1 MKNKYDLG
9 TGGSICNDSSSYKKV
24 GDKMN
29 ISCFATAKSRSR
41 SKSLAPELD
50 PVDQDVKR

>member
-29 ISCFATAKSRSR
+29 ISCFATANMITTIASI
-41 SKSLAPELD
+41 
-50 PVDQDVKR
+50 

>member
-24 GDKMN
+24 GDEMN
-29 ISCFATAKSRSR
+29 ISCFATANMITTIASI
-41 SKSLAPELD
+41 
-50 PVDQDVKR
+50 